1 MQQAFFF
8 FISFFFFCWTSLF
21 PTLTHADQA
30 LSIHTLQIRGSI
42 NPAQEDLLKEAITNA
57 FREQSLMLVVQ
68 LDTPG
73 GLGETTRNMVR
84 QILNAPLPVAIWVG
98 PDGSRAAS
106 AGVFLVASSAI
117 AGMSPNSNIG
127 SARPVGVGGEDIPE
141 AMADKILNDF
151 LSLVR
156 SSAQSRG
163 RNVDWY
169 ISAVTE
175 SANLTGTE
183 SAMQRVVE
191 FVAVSIPDFV
201 EQIGIRGF
209 DWQNERIY
217 FQIDDV
223 QFIDI
228 EPGLWYSILSWMLD
242 PQIAYFLLMGG
253 LAGIFFELTNP
264 GAIFPGVLGGL
275 CLLLGLYALSILPTN
290 VAGLLLILFGLMLF
304 GLELMVTSFGL
315 LSIAATIAIFFGSV
329 ILFRFEYG
337 LGGVHMATILV
348 TTAGISA
355 FMAFCIYLV
364 ARAHHHKPF
373 TGPHKLIGGNARVLR
388 WSGQRG
394 MVHLHGESWSAES
407 QTPMSLEPGD
417 LVTVAEVDGLVLK
430 ITHNQPHNDTGG

>member
-1 MQQAFFF
+1 M
-8 FISFFFFCWTSLF
+8 
-21 PTLTHADQA
+21 
-30 LSIHTLQIRGSI
+30 
-42 NPAQEDLLKEAITNA
+42 
-57 FREQSLMLVVQ
+57 MLVVQ

-73 GLGETTRNMVR
+73 GLGETTRNMVS

-106 AGVFLVASSAI
+106 AGVFLVAASAV

-156 SSAQSRG
+156 ASAQSRG
-163 RNVDWY
+163 RNVEWY

-183 SAMQRVVE
+183 AAMERVVE
-191 FVAVSIPDFV
+191 YVAISIPDFV

-209 DWQNERIY
+209 EWQNERVY
-217 FQIDDV
+217 FHFDDV

-337 LGGVHMATILV
+337 LGGVHMTTILV

-355 FMAFCIYLV
+355 FMVLCVYLV
-364 ARAHHHKPF
+364 ARAHQRKPF
-373 TGPHKLIGGNARVLR
+373 SGPHQLVGSNAKVLR

-407 QTPMSLEPGD
+407 DRPLNLESD
-417 LVTVAEVDGLVLK
+417 DMVTVTEADGLVLK
-430 ITHNQPHNDTGG
+430 IALNQQPNDNGG